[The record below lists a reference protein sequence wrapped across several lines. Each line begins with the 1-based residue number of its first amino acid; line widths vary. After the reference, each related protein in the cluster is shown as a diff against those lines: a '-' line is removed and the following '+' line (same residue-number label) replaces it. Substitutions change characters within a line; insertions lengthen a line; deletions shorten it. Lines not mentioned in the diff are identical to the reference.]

1 MRNVRG
7 VVLLALTALAGTA
20 GGCGL
25 VQLITGTKP
34 AQAPVVPERRGIITR
49 ANVPLTLLG
58 PQLEVGDKA
67 PDFSLLRTDMS
78 DARPDDFA
86 GKTLLLVT
94 VPSLDT
100 KVCDIEARRFNE
112 EAAALRGVSV
122 LVVSMDLP
130 FAQARWC
137 GAHGIKNL
145 ATLSDYRTHTFG
157 RMYGVLIKEMQLL
170 ARTIFVIGPDGR
182 IRYIQ
187 IVRDISNEPDYAAAL
202 KAARA
207 ASGDRSPPRVAA
219 PEPPPAAP
227 APPRVAAPEGPPAA
241 PAP

>member
-1 MRNVRG
+1 MRNMRIAVL
-7 VVLLALTALAGTA
+7 VVVAALSGAA

-25 VQLITGTKP
+25 VQLITGSKP
-34 AQAPVVPERRGIITR
+34 AQAPTVTERRGVITR
-49 ANVPLTLLG
+49 ANVPLTLIG
-58 PQLEVGDKA
+58 PELEVGDKA

-78 DARPDDFA
+78 EARPDDFA

-100 KVCDIEARRFNE
+100 KVCDIEGRRFNE
-112 EAAALRGVSV
+112 EATLLHGVAV
-122 LVVSMDLP
+122 LVVSVDLP

-137 GAHGIKNL
+137 GARGIKNL
-145 ATLSDYRTHTFG
+145 TTLSDYRTHTFG

-187 IVRDISNEPDYAAAL
+187 IVRDITSEPDYAAAL
-202 KAARA
+202 KAAREV
-207 ASGDRSPPRVAA
+207 SGDRA
-219 PEPPPAAP
+219 PVRPTSPAA
-227 APPRVAAPEGPPAA
+227 ATAAHRDE
-241 PAP
+241 